1 MRLGRSFRSPLP
13 AGRSH
18 NFGMRWGTAAFSCVL
33 ALAAASCA
41 HTNSPAKFAGDARG
55 RASIEVLPS
64 LDVADS
70 ELSDQM
76 RMARMLSAESLE
88 LPAPAIPEDRS
99 ASSLTQWSD
108 HELKSWVS
116 AKLKRAEAARM
127 ELDRAANENHRQR
140 ILAGALLGLVFEDV
154 GRALMV
160 LPVPRELESE
170 PEIGA
175 IFKELMEKQAA
186 PYLFHARL
194 AYSACAGNAAGLSTM
209 NHWSDF
215 CSAREESLPRASAD
229 DQDSVALA
237 R

>member
-1 MRLGRSFRSPLP
+1 
-13 AGRSH
+13 
-18 NFGMRWGTAAFSCVL
+18 MRWGTAAFSCVL
-33 ALAAASCA
+33 ALASVSCA
-41 HTNSPAKFAGDARG
+41 HTNTPAKFVGDARG
-55 RASIEVLPS
+55 HASIEVLPS

-99 ASSLTQWSD
+99 ASNLTRWSD

-116 AKLKRAEAARM
+116 AKLKRAEAARA
-127 ELDRAANENHRQR
+127 ELDRAAIENHRQR
-140 ILAGALLGLVFEDV
+140 ILAGALMGLVYEDV
-154 GRALMV
+154 ARTLLV
-160 LPVPRELESE
+160 LPIPRELESE

-175 IFKELMEKQAA
+175 IFRELMEKQAA

-194 AYSACAGNAAGLSTM
+194 AYVACAGNAAGLSTM

-215 CSAREESLPRASAD
+215 CSAREEGLPQASAE
-229 DQDSVALA
+229 DQDAVAVA

>member
-1 MRLGRSFRSPLP
+1 
-13 AGRSH
+13 
-18 NFGMRWGTAAFSCVL
+18 MRWGTAAFSSVL
-33 ALAAASCA
+33 ALASASCT
-41 HTNSPAKFAGDARG
+41 HTNTPAKFAGDAHG
-55 RASIEVLPS
+55 HASIEALPS

-88 LPAPAIPEDRS
+88 LPAPAVPDDRS
-99 ASSLTQWSD
+99 ASNLTHWSD
-108 HELKSWVS
+108 HELKSWVGT
-116 AKLKRAEAARM
+116 KLKRAEAARA
-127 ELDRAANENHRQR
+127 ELDRAAIENHRQR
-140 ILAGALLGLVFEDV
+140 ILAGALMGLVYEDV
-154 GRALMV
+154 ARTLLV
-160 LPVPRELESE
+160 LPIPRELESE

-194 AYSACAGNAAGLSTM
+194 AYAACAGNAAGMSTL

-215 CSAREESLPRASAD
+215 CSAREEGLPGASSE
-229 DQDSVALA
+229 DQDSVAVA